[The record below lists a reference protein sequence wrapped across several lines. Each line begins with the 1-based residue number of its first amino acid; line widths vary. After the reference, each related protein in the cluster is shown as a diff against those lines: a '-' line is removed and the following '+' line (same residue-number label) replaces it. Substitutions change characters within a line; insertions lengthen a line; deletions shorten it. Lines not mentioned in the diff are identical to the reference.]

1 MCVFSKFSCC
11 NTLIGKCFNSHLQSY
26 PANKTENLEALV
38 ARVETAKEQL
48 REEMEAILKKS
59 GKSDENKMVPE
70 IPSVTMEQIGGLEIA
85 KKELIEQIMV
95 NTVKPALSGHS

>member
-1 MCVFSKFSCC
+1 M
-11 NTLIGKCFNSHLQSY
+11 NLQYVHSY
-26 PANKTENLEALV
+26 PANKTLDLEALV

-48 REEMEAILKKS
+48 REEMEAILQNS
-59 GKSDENKMVPE
+59 GKSDEDKMVPE